1 MWHPRAK
8 AVNYVKKHNFRSFW
22 LCHAIINYGIA
33 SPHNIDQHSISVLSP
48 SISWYQWYWF
58 PFKFAPRYA
67 KHYMYIICIY
77 YIPLRIGIETHQI
90 FKKPRCL
97 EASSTWGSL
106 SIGTAK
112 THCEWGMDDLRIPH
126 HHGCLKKKSQNS
138 RPPFLYKIPK
148 QYLSSYENLKFPK
161 IKKW

>member
-8 AVNYVKKHNFRSFW
+8 AVNFVKKYNFRSFW
-22 LCHAIINYGIA
+22 LCNAIINYGIA
-33 SPHNIDQHSISVLSP
+33 SLIQYSISVHSP
-48 SISWYQWYWF
+48 NISLYQWYRF

-90 FKKPRCL
+90 FKEPRCL

-106 SIGTAK
+106 SIGTPK
-112 THCEWGMDDLRIPH
+112 THCEWGMDDLWIPH
-126 HHGCLKKKSQNS
+126 HGFQKKSQNS
-138 RPPFLYKIPK
+138 RPSFLYKIPK